1 MQLRSLY
8 SVASFMKQLHDEPK
22 LIDFVIQNG
31 RTSELVHWDRFSPD
45 SSLGFL
51 RKKFFVS
58 EHASRSSSNIDVRMN
73 GSVKDLGNEL
83 FIYDR
88 ETLKEFLFLNVNN
101 PENSNSDVV
110 DDVITS
116 QLTELFMNGSQ
127 IHQNASTLLYLGL
140 PIIKLDV
147 LYRGMLNIYD
157 IRRLSRLLPT
167 SEAVQLQKLL
177 LERPFGGNTLIGWK
191 RAAFLVGLI

>member
-1 MQLRSLY
+1 
-8 SVASFMKQLHDEPK
+8 MKQLHDEPK

-88 ETLKEFLFLNVNN
+88 ETLKEFLFVLLSVTTNSTISFKLLSIICLNNIL
-101 PENSNSDVV
+101 SN
-110 DDVITS
+110 
-116 QLTELFMNGSQ
+116 
-127 IHQNASTLLYLGL
+127 
-140 PIIKLDV
+140 
-147 LYRGMLNIYD
+147 
-157 IRRLSRLLPT
+157 LS
-167 SEAVQLQKLL
+167 SL
-177 LERPFGGNTLIGWK
+177 LERLY
-191 RAAFLVGLI
+191 VGIAILKKKSCILFYFI